1 MGKMAAIFVHAQQL
15 CNGQPP
21 DFADNENVQ
30 PAVIRDCFRPGEET
44 AAVGFAV
51 ADGAHQAVHRQLLAV
66 DGEGQLPADVS
77 AELLHDGEQIG
88 HLTAAQRDAPELR
101 DAVGHL
107 CVQPRRADGSGQA
120 QIRFQQVDGHF
131 PARKLGVKVGK
142 LFFRAVGAQEI
153 VAAAVGQT
161 AHRRVGE
168 ALHAGHGL
176 HKSAVAAR
184 RVDAERL
191 PALGRLL
198 CRRMGQLP
206 RVARIFGH
214 TDRVFSLCQP
224 RAPGR
229 RLDLR
234 DEGSGAVLL
243 ARRRVQQ
250 KQCAH
255 WRPPAIS
262 IISIITEKTQD
273 ARGHSGASGETD
285 NFAFTAKASPTR
297 RGGIAKQ

>member
-1 MGKMAAIFVHAQQL
+1 MGKMTAILVHAQQL

-44 AAVGFAV
+44 AAVGFSV

-142 LFFRAVGAQEI
+142 LLFRAVGAQEI

-191 PALGRLL
+191 WAVSCAAAWASSRAWPAYSVTQTVYSPSASPA
-198 CRRMGQLP
+198 RRAAASICGMREAVQSCLP
-206 RVARIFGH
+206 AAGFNKNNVRIG
-214 TDRVFSLCQP
+214 
-224 RAPGR
+224 
-229 RLDLR
+229 
-234 DEGSGAVLL
+234 VLL
-243 ARRRVQQ
+243 RFLL
-250 KQCAH
+250 
-255 WRPPAIS
+255 S
-262 IISIITEKTQD
+262 L
-273 ARGHSGASGETD
+273 
-285 NFAFTAKASPTR
+285 
-297 RGGIAKQ
+297 